1 MPRLLFRVEA
11 NEIVGYGHFMRCM
24 AAARLI
30 GAQYE
35 CCFVMAQPPEWVMEE
50 LEKYGMSLIGVSSQ
64 AQYHPD
70 ASESGI
76 ELVYDM
82 ASVVS
87 SDDIVLL
94 DGYRFGV
101 NYRRQLKADCSK
113 VVQFFDDIDFD
124 AAVDGYITPLVL
136 SAKERSALERS
147 CVVFD
152 GSDGFLVRPEF
163 YRQQSLTGTH
173 ANKTF
178 IYVTQIEALE
188 FYKEQPSLQDGSV
201 LALTN
206 VTYQDEC
213 AAMGWE
219 TLIKASAEK
228 VIASMLECNSALLP
242 ASSVA
247 LEFLVVRM
255 MKPCVF
261 LTAGNQVEGFKR
273 MVSAGY
279 WSDANEHE
287 CQERAFG
294 LIQKRLPDPA
304 IGLRHWIGDL

>member
-1 MPRLLFRVEA
+1 MCNDISEVAVE
-11 NEIVGYGHFMRCM
+11 C
-24 AAARLI
+24 
-30 GAQYE
+30 
-35 CCFVMAQPPEWVMEE
+35 
-50 LEKYGMSLIGVSSQ
+50 Q

-70 ASESGI
+70 DHRSDK
-76 ELVYDM
+76 ELNFDLRNRVQPDD
-82 ASVVS
+82 VV
-87 SDDIVLL
+87 VL
-94 DGYRFGV
+94 DGYRFGQK
-101 NYRRQLKADCSK
+101 YRRQLKESGVK
-113 VVQFFDDIDFD
+113 LVQFFDEIDFH
-124 AAVDGYITPLVL
+124 AEVDGYITPLIL
-136 SAKERSALERS
+136 SAYERATLERS
-147 CVVFD
+147 CLVFD
-152 GSDGFLVRPEF
+152 GSDGFLIRPDF
-163 YRQQSLTGTH
+163 YLNQSLTI
-173 ANKTF
+173 AESNKTF
-178 IYVTQIEALE
+178 IYVTQVEALE
-188 FYKEQPSLQDGSV
+188 FFKQQPSLEDGSV

-206 VTYQDEC
+206 ATYQDAC

-219 TLIKASAEK
+219 TLIEASADQI
-228 VIASMLECNSALLP
+228 IASMLECNAALLP